1 MKRRD
6 FIVVLLV
13 AQAAPPI
20 LYLHHLITSTLY
32 ANYDVEGNII
42 DIDVPEDFP
51 IRALRKSVLA
61 PPRIKEK
68 KKSSK
73 KSSMKSEKKSKKK
86 KSENESV
93 NANGKSAK
101 AKSAKA
107 KSSKAESS
115 VAESQPVQ
123 ELANAGEKSSDKKGT
138 FLKEEKNEKKSDKSK
153 SAKAKNQPVEEL
165 AVTANVKAVKK
176 KNDAS
181 PCAGY
186 SGVLQ
191 ITGGDAK
198 AGAGTAFFL

>member
-1 MKRRD
+1 
-6 FIVVLLV
+6 
-13 AQAAPPI
+13 
-20 LYLHHLITSTLY
+20 
-32 ANYDVEGNII
+32 
-42 DIDVPEDFP
+42 
-51 IRALRKSVLA
+51 
-61 PPRIKEK
+61 
-68 KKSSK
+68 
-73 KSSMKSEKKSKKK
+73 
-86 KSENESV
+86 
-93 NANGKSAK
+93 
-101 AKSAKA
+101 
-107 KSSKAESS
+107 

-123 ELANAGEKSSDKKGT
+123 ELANAGEKSSDKEGT
-138 FLKEEKNEKKSDKSK
+138 FLKEEKNEKKKSDKSK

>member
-42 DIDVPEDFP
+42 DIDVPEDFL
-51 IRALRKSVLA
+51 IRALRKS
-61 PPRIKEK
+61 

-73 KSSMKSEKKSKKK
+73 KSEKKSKKK
-86 KSENESV
+86 KSEIESV
-93 NANGKSAK
+93 NANEKSAK

-107 KSSKAESS
+107 KSAKAESS

-138 FLKEEKNEKKSDKSK
+138 FLKEEKNEKKKSDKSK

>member
-42 DIDVPEDFP
+42 DIDVPEDFL
-51 IRALRKSVLA
+51 IRALRKS
-61 PPRIKEK
+61 

-73 KSSMKSEKKSKKK
+73 KSEKKSKKK

-176 KNDAS
+176 KNDIS